1 MCYQAD
7 TMLPTINKKIY
18 KKIKSKAQKKAIKA
32 LAYGRITPYAV
43 AQFLHHSMFAI
54 NTKKAIIFSFHVPPK
69 YFTKKER
76 KHLKFIHTIAQ
87 EQYLQKVHKLAL
99 YDPRSA
105 ASVRAIAEMRGML
118 NQDSTLAQSQ
128 RPKLTINL
136 TDKKERKLKKDTQN
150 NEDSTQDKKLPT
162 RQKLQLIPQTATTST
177 TTTTTAYQEQENY
190 GS

>member
-1 MCYQAD
+1 
-7 TMLPTINKKIY
+7 MLPTINKKIY
-18 KKIKSKAQKKAIKA
+18 KKIKSKSQKKAIKA
-32 LAYGRITPYAV
+32 LAYGRITPHAV
-43 AQFLHHSMFAI
+43 AQFLHHSMFAT

-118 NQDSTLAQSQ
+118 NQNNTTEQSQ

-136 TDKKERKLKKDTQN
+136 TDKKERKLKKDSNNDTSDDTQN
-150 NEDSTQDKKLPT
+150 KKLPI
-162 RQKLQLIPQTATTST
+162 RQKLQLIPQTATT
-177 TTTTTAYQEQENY
+177 TAYQEQEKY